1 MATPARTVDP
11 SILKTPIPLDA
22 QDLPTVCVL
31 CSHNCGL
38 RVDVAEGRI
47 TRVRADKENPIT
59 RGYICNKGF
68 RIASYVNH
76 KQRVE
81 HPLRRR
87 SDGTFERISWDTA
100 IREIAE
106 KLRAIREKH
115 SPRAIGLVG
124 IGGQGNHMDGAYGLS
139 WLTAVGSKLW
149 FNALAQEK
157 HQHFL
162 VEQWMFDA
170 APSVMF
176 HPDLENVRYLLVMGT
191 NPKISN
197 RGHNATDTFK
207 KLASDPSRKVVVIDP
222 RETET
227 SRDADQHLRPRPG
240 TDVYFLLGVA
250 ATLVSEQGLLDGALI
265 EERTEGFEDL
275 RGALSAIDVEVM
287 ARRCEIHADV
297 IRGVA
302 REFARADGA
311 AIMWDLALEQTPFS
325 TLVSYLIRL
334 ISALTGNAGRR
345 GGSVF
350 MEMATPPH
358 RSGKRFKEPERA
370 LASGIR
376 SISALGG
383 FAMFSPSLV
392 PEEIMVDHPER
403 LRALVVEG
411 SNPLLSFSDTARWLE
426 AREQLD
432 LLVVIE
438 PAMTETAQIADY
450 VLPTPVGYEKWEQA
464 GFPKGFP
471 EVYMQLRPP
480 VVPGP
485 EEALPEPEIYA
496 RLTEAMGLVGEPP
509 QKLFELAEEALAPE
523 GAGIYFMALQEAASG
538 NSAAMLFW
546 AYRTLG
552 PKLASPALT
561 AIWAL
566 CHQNAFMRLESVL
579 RTLGSDWKEK
589 SPFEIAAELFRRMMA
604 HPEGVEIA
612 RADADKNL
620 EANLG
625 YDDGR
630 VRLAPELMVG
640 EIGRAAKTEPL
651 SDPAYPFVLAG
662 GLRTPWT
669 ANTVQRDPAWRKAKG
684 PHCPLHLSPGDAER
698 LGVAQGERVR
708 VRTRRGAVE
717 LPAAVDGKVRDGHV
731 WIPNGFGG
739 AYPDERGELV
749 TEGVNINILVDAA
762 DRDPI
767 SGCPHTKVTLCQVE
781 RA

>member
-1 MATPARTVDP
+1 MGTPAKAVDS
-11 SILKTPIPLDA
+11 SISKIPIPLDA
-22 QDLPTVCVL
+22 ENLPTVCVL

-38 RVDVAEGRI
+38 RVDVSGGRI
-47 TRVRADKENPIT
+47 SRVRADKDNPIT

-68 RIASYVNH
+68 RIGNYVDH
-76 KQRVE
+76 RQRVE

-87 SDGTFERISWDTA
+87 SDGTFERVSWDTA
-100 IREIAE
+100 ISEIGA
-106 KLRAIREKH
+106 KLSSIREAH
-115 SPRAIGLVG
+115 APRAIGLVG
-124 IGGQGNHMDGAYGLS
+124 IGGQGNHMDGAYGLT
-139 WLTAVGSKLW
+139 WLTATGSKRW

-176 HPDLENVRYLLVMGT
+176 HPDLEKVRYLLVMGT

-207 KLASDPSRKVVVIDP
+207 ALASDPARTVIVIDP

-227 SRDADQHLRPRPG
+227 SRDADRHLRLRPG
-240 TDVYFLLGVA
+240 TDVYFLLGIA
-250 ATLVSEQGLLDGALI
+250 ATLVSEDALLDRQLL
-265 EERTEGFEDL
+265 EERTEGFETL
-275 RGALSAIDVEVM
+275 REALAAIDVELM
-287 ARRCEIHADV
+287 ARRCGTTADEIQS
-297 IRGVA
+297 VA
-302 REFARADGA
+302 REFARAEGA
-311 AIMWDLALEQTPFS
+311 AIMWDLALEQVPFS
-325 TLVSYLIRL
+325 TLISYLIRL
-334 ISALTGNAGRR
+334 ISVLTGNAGRR

-358 RSGKRFKEPERA
+358 RSGKRFAEPERA

-383 FAMFSPSLV
+383 FAMFSPTLV
-392 PEEIMVDHPER
+392 PEEIMIDHPER

-411 SNPLLSFSDTARWLE
+411 ANPMLTFSDTARWRE
-426 AREQLD
+426 ARERLD
-432 LLVVIE
+432 LLVVID

-450 VLPTPVGYEKWEQA
+450 VLPTPTGYEKWEQA

-480 VVPGP
+480 VVAGP

-496 RLTEAMGLVGEPP
+496 RLAEAMGLVGEPP
-509 QKLFELAEEALAPE
+509 EELAELAADALEPE
-523 GAGIYFMALQEAASG
+523 GAARYFMALQSASSG
-538 NSAAMLFW
+538 NPGAMLFW

-552 PKLASPALT
+552 PRLASPALT

-566 CHQNAFMRLESVL
+566 CHQNAFMRGESVL
-579 RTLGSDWKEK
+579 RTLGPDWKEET
-589 SPFEIAAELFRRMMA
+589 PFALAAELFRRMMA

-612 RADADKNL
+612 KADAEQNL

-630 VRLAPELMVG
+630 VRVAPELMIG
-640 EIGRAAKTEPL
+640 EIGRAAATAPMH
-651 SDPAYPFVLAG
+651 DPDYPFVLAG

-684 PHCPLHLSPGDAER
+684 EHCALHLSPADAVR
-698 LGVAQGERVR
+698 LGVDQGEQVR

-717 LPAAVDGKVRDGHV
+717 LPAAVDAKVLDGHV
-731 WIPNGFGG
+731 WIPNGFGV

-749 TEGVNINILVDAA
+749 TQGVNINVLIDAA

-767 SGCPHTKVTLCQVE
+767 SGCPHTKHTLCQVE